1 MESVKDRYVTNQ
13 RLRASAHP
21 HTIKV
26 RTFFFVVNL
35 LVVEVPVERAMDREC
50 PAGIRLPFD
59 PDYWPLGIGSVR
71 HRLHSAVRVST
82 SRLL

>member
-13 RLRASAHP
+13 RLRASAHDQSEN
-21 HTIKV
+21 
-26 RTFFFVVNL
+26 FFFVVNL